1 MGAELLSSKDCLR
14 TVKTYHEKAS
24 IRPLSILS
32 PASRSVRKDV
42 SASSWSMDKNFMLCV
57 KMTKKLRWGCSN
69 AGRYAMRYL
78 RPAVN
83 CNASRNV

>member
-42 SASSWSMDKNFMLCV
+42 SASSWSIDKNFMLWV
-57 KMTKKLRWGCSN
+57 NIAKELQQGCS
-69 AGRYAMRYL
+69 
-78 RPAVN
+78 
-83 CNASRNV
+83 